1 MGLRLKLYECKVKY
15 HPASLYHARMT
26 AQITEIKPN
35 KKHPGRASV
44 MVDGKF
50 VISMSFM
57 RIDDMGL
64 AVGMAWDDT
73 LAATAVRAKAV
84 EKATKAAMNRLNR
97 RPMSRKQLRDKL
109 IEKEHAPDIIDEVLD
124 KAQAVGA
131 LDDENYARTLTREL
145 TVHRAAGPAMLRV
158 KLRAKGIDR
167 QVIDEIVREF
177 EQSDVQLEQA
187 LKFGQK
193 KMRGLARYDAV
204 TKKRR
209 LWGALARRGYGR
221 DAIEAAMNQLLS
233 GDDEQDD
240 FY

>member
-1 MGLRLKLYECKVKY
+1 MAAV
-15 HPASLYHARMT
+15 
-26 AQITEIKPN
+26 ITDIKPSSKN
-35 KKHPGRASV
+35 PGRASI

-50 VISMSFM
+50 ALSMSHR

-64 AVGMAWDDT
+64 VIGMPWDDT
-73 LAATAVRAKAV
+73 LAAKAVRGKAI

-97 RPMSRKQLRDKL
+97 RPMSRKQLQDKL
-109 IEKEHAPDIIDEVLD
+109 LEKEHAPDIVQEVLD

-131 LDDENYARTLTREL
+131 LDDDNYARTLAREL

-158 KLRAKGIDR
+158 KLRAKGIER
-167 QVIDEIVREF
+167 QVIDTIVREF

-193 KMRGLARYDAV
+193 KMRGLKRYDAV

-221 DAIEAAMNQLLS
+221 DAIEAAMNELLS
-233 GDDEQDD
+233 RENEHEEQYDQEDQNHPND
-240 FY
+240 F